1 MKCLFVSSDL
11 FSSSQFASAI
21 RQAGVEVQAALAPP
35 AAVEADC
42 GAVVV
47 DLETA
52 GAIEAIAAF
61 AGSGRPVIA
70 FGPHVKVGLLDDA
83 QRAGAKAVLSRGQAM
98 RDLGPLVKR
107 ELESAAPRS

>member
-11 FSSSQFASAI
+11 FSSAQFASAI
-21 RQAGVEVQAALAPP
+21 RQAGVDVQTALAPP
-35 AAVEADC
+35 ASLDADC
-42 GAVVV
+42 GAAVF

-52 GAIEAIAAF
+52 GAIDAIAAL

-83 QRAGAKAVLSRGQAM
+83 QRAGAKAVLTRGQAM

-107 ELESAAPRS
+107 ELEAAAPRS